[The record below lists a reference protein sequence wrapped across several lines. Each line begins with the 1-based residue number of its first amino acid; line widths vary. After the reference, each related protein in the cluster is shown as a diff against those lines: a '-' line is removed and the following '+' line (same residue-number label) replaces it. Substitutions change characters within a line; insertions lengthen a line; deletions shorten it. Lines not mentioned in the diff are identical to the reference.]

1 LPAYSV
7 LHDHSLE
14 SIVQVLMRIAIYW
27 YTLLEI

>member
-1 LPAYSV
+1 MYSV

-14 SIVQVLMRIAIYW
+14 SIVQVLMRTVIYW